1 MTKKHQLILLEIL
14 IETLDENNLDVDVVR
29 AISQLKKKVNE
40 FSNPTFVKSGKS
52 VMEHYEEFKYTGL
65 NNCDYIDTGF
75 YESGFGESVIVTNN
89 E

>member
-14 IETLDENNLDVDVVR
+14 IETLDEN
-29 AISQLKKKVNE
+29 
-40 FSNPTFVKSGKS
+40 
-52 VMEHYEEFKYTGL
+52 MEHYEEFKYTGL